1 MLVNGILVKLFA
13 AAAAVIV
20 ILFVVLYIF
29 GPYLIK
35 DRFNNGEVA
44 PNPQRYI
51 GLDAL
56 PKNGTILFVTAHP
69 DDLEF
74 MAGGTVP
81 KLIERGNRIFMVILT
96 DGGKQ
101 RYAPRFYSK
110 RIVATRHR
118 EQLAISE
125 EMGLEKVFFENYKDG
140 YLTFSEGAVE
150 KVERVVNEIQAGYI
164 FTFESGKRDGYYDSD
179 HDAAGQV
186 GSAAAENNLAIA
198 AVYYFRAEDPDIV
211 IDISDTFEEKMKAL
225 FEFTEFRYKKRFLR
239 AMHESWAAS
248 DGKRIGVT
256 YAEAFRKID
265 LTTGRVKDAE
275 PTLTGERTN

>member
-1 MLVNGILVKLFA
+1 MRMNSILLKLFA

-20 ILFVVLYIF
+20 ILFAALYIF
-29 GPYLIK
+29 GPSLLK
-35 DRFNNGEVA
+35 DRFNSGEVA
-44 PNPQRYI
+44 TNPERYS
-51 GLDAL
+51 GLNAL
-56 PKNGTILFVTAHP
+56 PKNGTVLFVTAHP

-74 MAGGTVP
+74 MAGGTIP
-81 KLIERGNRIFMVILT
+81 KLIERGNRVFMVILT

-101 RYAPRFYSK
+101 RYAPKFYSK

-118 EQLAISE
+118 EQLAISK
-125 EMGLEKVFFENYKDG
+125 EMGLEKVFFETYRDG
-140 YLTFSEGAVE
+140 YLTFTEGAVE
-150 KVERVVNEIQAGYI
+150 KVERVVDKIEANYI

-186 GSAAAENNLAIA
+186 GRAAAESINAIEA
-198 AVYYFRAEDPDIV
+198 LYFFRAEDPDIV
-211 IDISDTFEEKMKAL
+211 IDISDTFEYKMKHM

-265 LTTGRVKDAE
+265 LTAGRVKAGE
-275 PTLTGERTN
+275 PSLTGESAN

>member
-1 MLVNGILVKLFA
+1 MQVSNILLKLFA

-20 ILFVVLYIF
+20 ILFAALYIF
-29 GPYLIK
+29 GPSLVK
-35 DRFNNGEVA
+35 DRFNSGEVET
-44 PNPQRYI
+44 NPERYT

-56 PKNGTILFVTAHP
+56 PKKGRILFVTAHP

-74 MAGGTVP
+74 MAGGTIP
-81 KLIERGNRIFMVILT
+81 KLIERDNRIFMIILT

-101 RYAPRFYSK
+101 RYAPGFYSK
-110 RIVATRHR
+110 RIVETRRR
-118 EQLAISE
+118 EQIAISK
-125 EMGLEKVFFENYKDG
+125 EMGLEKVFFETYRDG
-140 YLTFSEGAVE
+140 YLTFTEGAVE
-150 KVERVVNEIQAGYI
+150 KVERVAGEIDANYI

-186 GSAAAENNLAIA
+186 GRAAAENINAIEA
-198 AVYYFRAEDPDIV
+198 LYFFRAEDPDIV
-211 IDISDTFEEKMKAL
+211 IDISDTFEYKMKTL

-265 LTTGRVKDAE
+265 LTAGRVKAGE
-275 PTLTGERTN
+275 PSLTRESAN